1 VNLLLKGQQKTPH
14 QRTQS
19 SKPAIGNH
27 PRADTG
33 QTGEDDSDDA
43 AAAAASFVEERHA
56 TEQHMDV
63 DEDEHEMERR
73 LSVAHNDYQSR
84 MVAVLDSRNKR
95 DLAARESITR
105 VSFFVVVC
113 RTCVSSDSCLA
124 PFSMLECFGTLWH

>member
-1 VNLLLKGQQKTPH
+1 
-14 QRTQS
+14 
-19 SKPAIGNH
+19 
-27 PRADTG
+27 
-33 QTGEDDSDDA
+33 
-43 AAAAASFVEERHA
+43 
-56 TEQHMDV
+56 MDV

-113 RTCVSSDSCLA
+113 RTCVSSESCLA
-124 PFSMLECFGTLWH
+124 PVSVCWNALALFGTDFCLSFQTFFQS